1 LWVATRIVLGLWL
14 GLAACGSG
22 AVIQYDYAK
31 EVDPRRTEFI
41 IGIADQ
47 LAIRV
52 WKNNE
57 LSTEAV
63 VRPDGTI
70 TMPLV
75 GDISADG
82 KTPTQLRQEI
92 TKLLGNYVRDDA
104 VVTVAVTAI
113 NSYSFT
119 VSGNVEH
126 PGIFHSTKYVTV
138 FDAVQLAGGPNR
150 FSSPRETKLYRRDRK
165 GNMRIIPIDYNAV
178 AEGKEPLANLA
189 LLAGDRIDVP

>member
-1 LWVATRIVLGLWL
+1 MATRIVFGLWL
-14 GLAACGSG
+14 AIGIAVCGSG
-22 AVIQYDYAK
+22 AAIQYDYSK
-31 EVDPRRTEFI
+31 EVDPRRTEYV

-47 LAIRV
+47 LQVRV
-52 WKNNE
+52 WKNPD

-70 TMPLV
+70 TMQLV
-75 GDISADG
+75 GDILADG
-82 KTPTQLRQEI
+82 KTPSQLRQEI
-92 TKLLGNYVRDDA
+92 TKLLSDYVKDA
-104 VVTVAVTAI
+104 LVTIAVTAI

-126 PGIFHSTKYVTV
+126 PGVFRSTKYVTV

-150 FSSPRETKLYRRDRK
+150 FASPRETKLYRRDRK
-165 GNMRIIPIDYNAV
+165 GATRIIPVDYNAV
-178 AEGKEPLANLA
+178 AEGKEPQANLA